1 MRIEIIEYQ
10 EEKDGGATVT
20 LDIDEEGKN
29 FLIEKGFNGLI
40 RDGLEKMKSEMA
52 LDELVKSAQEDGD
65 YDIEWW
71 EHECLEQER
80 DVISFPKGT
89 ECDWCGITE
98 ETYEHNKKTIER
110 LKQYEEM
117 RNEG

>member
-52 LDELVKSAQEDGD
+52 LDELVKPA
-65 YDIEWW
+65 EWW
-71 EHECLEQER
+71 EHECVKQER
-80 DVISFPKGT
+80 DVISFPKGV